1 MTSTYLLPFFPF
13 LTVPPFLADGPPIR
27 SSSELALLTPLMPVA
42 GRDGGCRGGTAAA
55 GGSSPAAGEST
66 LDGGPEPGALLSAGE
81 PVGSGGNEA
90 DVALEAVIDGGG
102 APLTDRDGGPVRGG
116 GRDGAGDGDG
126 DPVAPAFLFTHLF
139 VCSSY
144 TNELLSPS
152 LAL

>member
-66 LDGGPEPGALLSAGE
+66 L
-81 PVGSGGNEA
+81 
-90 DVALEAVIDGGG
+90 ALEAVIDGGG